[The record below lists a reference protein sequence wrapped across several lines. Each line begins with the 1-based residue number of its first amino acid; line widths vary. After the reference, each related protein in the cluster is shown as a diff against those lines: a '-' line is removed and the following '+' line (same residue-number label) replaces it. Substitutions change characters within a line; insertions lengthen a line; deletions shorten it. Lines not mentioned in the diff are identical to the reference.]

1 MAVNSTIAKI
11 GLGLLSFLLV
21 SALVALGVWQLSWWQ
36 WQERILE
43 QSRTVAASEL
53 ATLTDIEAGL
63 EYGFDVNVLRVK
75 LNGFYR
81 HDLER
86 YISAQSNTG
95 APGYKVITPFIEDLG
110 YVVLVDRGW
119 VSESDRNPA
128 TRSDARLP
136 QGNISVTGITR
147 LNVISRFAPRAE
159 AQDNTWSWYDRT
171 GLAMSLPEGI
181 GETADGQAGLFAQL
195 FVQIEADGEPGGGRF
210 PQIETLKIE
219 SGTLYL
225 VIAVI
230 LFLLAAALAAGTISY
245 FWKHRKK
252 PQPDAG
258 AAED

>member
-1 MAVNSTIAKI
+1 MAVKSNIAKV

-36 WQERILE
+36 WQDRILE
-43 QSRTVAASEL
+43 QSRIVAASEL

-119 VSESDRNPA
+119 VSEADRDPA
-128 TRSDARLP
+128 TRSDPRLP

-159 AQDNTWSWYDRT
+159 AQDKTWSWYDRT

-195 FVQIEADGEPGGGRF
+195 FVQIEADGEPGEGASPRIDELEIQ
-210 PQIETLKIE
+210 P
-219 SGTLYL
+219 GTIYL
-225 VIAVI
+225 MYAAIF
-230 LFLLAAALAAGTISY
+230 FLLAAGLATGTVRY
-245 FWKHRKK
+245 FWILRKK
-252 PQPDAG
+252 SRK
-258 AAED
+258 